1 VTATLTASARDGTPL
16 AYTLDGS
23 AEAALRLVCIHSLA
37 LDREVWRPVAEVL
50 GDEAAVLRYDCRG
63 AGHSGKPAGPYS
75 VEQFA
80 DDLVD
85 LLDAVAWDRA
95 VVAGCS
101 MGGCVAQAFAAAYP
115 DRVEG
120 LVLVDTTDWYG
131 EDAPRTWRERAATAR
146 RDGLAGM
153 ATFQITR
160 WFGDAFRQEHP
171 ALIDRIM
178 ATFAGNDLNAYAATC
193 AMLGDADLRG
203 RLAEPGFPV
212 AIVVG
217 KEDYATPLT
226 AAEALR
232 GRINGATL
240 DVIPAARHLT
250 PIEAPDRIAAA
261 IRTVTP
267 RREAA
272 T

>member
-1 VTATLTASARDGTPL
+1 MAAPFTAPARDGTPL

-23 AEAALRLVCIHSLA
+23 VEAALRIVCIHSLA

-63 AGHSGKPAGPYS
+63 AGLSGKPAGPYA

-80 DDLVD
+80 DDLAD
-85 LLDAVAWDRA
+85 LLDAVEWDRA

-115 DRVEG
+115 ERVEG

-153 ATFQITR
+153 AAFQTTR

-178 ATFAGNDLNAYAATC
+178 AIFAGNDLDAYAATC

-203 RLAEPGFPV
+203 RLAEPAFPV
-212 AIVVG
+212 AIIVG
-217 KEDYATPLT
+217 EEDYATPPV
-226 AAEALR
+226 AARALQ
-232 GRINGATL
+232 GRIAGAML
-240 DVIPAARHLT
+240 EVIPAARHLT

-261 IRTVTP
+261 IRTVAP
-267 RREAA
+267 QREAA